1 MDYVTRPHALGDLLA
16 TISDDIEILSL
27 DCFDTLIWRNVNA
40 PLDVFTELG
49 IPGGGVS
56 IRRHAE
62 GKARRIAPLR
72 HGRPEVTIA
81 EIYDEL
87 MPNAGMEDRVAAVDR
102 ELEAEARHCYA
113 FAPTCDLIRDAK
125 RRGMKV
131 VIVSDTYLS
140 EPQLRALIATV
151 GGTDLAG
158 MIDQIFCSCE
168 FGIGKAAGLFK
179 PVLQILDVQANAILH
194 VGDNLHADQEAPSA
208 LGLHTVH
215 IRQFEDT
222 VEQRLR
228 LEVTAATVMESETR
242 STIPAYQPHRAQIAM
257 RRESDP
263 AFALGH
269 DILGPVMHGFAEW
282 LRAEAEALSAK
293 AGKPVKLLFLLRD
306 GYLPHLAFLERFPEW
321 QDRCIAVELSRFV
334 ATAASFTDTN
344 SVKRYLDENV
354 LATPLTV
361 IAAQMLFTSGESKK
375 LTGNGARQFLSQLR
389 TEAST
394 RKIISRSEKFSRR
407 LCRYLEKQGIEPGD
421 AVMLVDL
428 GYNGSVQNML
438 EPRLRDAMGLDIAGR
453 YLLLREVTRTGLDK
467 RGYLS
472 VDHYDNRGLRALC
485 ESIAIIEQLCTMP
498 QGSVIDYRDDGTPVR
513 KAADI
518 KNTQSAQRDTAQA
531 GCLAYVRDHGAR
543 PGMARPPKSSTPDHN
558 RRANAAILAR
568 FLTLPLAEETEI
580 LRDFYHD
587 VNLGTKAVEQLLDP
601 VAAQEGMRR
610 RGLFYMKNA
619 TRMFLPGELQSQGL
633 QINLTLFGAR
643 RFDLDLRKSDFNV
656 GQITLPILI
665 SDGSSI
671 SNSSIEAHPTAD
683 GFYHA
688 LIPIGIAQLTIGL
701 QLCKLYEWVQIEEAQ
716 FLFVDNF
723 MEHGVRER
731 HVGAA
736 PVYDAMEETA
746 PGLFHCTQPDG
757 IMLIQPPSGRFSEAL
772 VLSVVFRP
780 LVTRTASV
788 FSKAA

>member
-16 TISDDIEILSL
+16 TISDDIKILSL

-40 PLDVFTELG
+40 PLDVFAELEISGGG
-49 IPGGGVS
+49 IP

-72 HGRPEVTIA
+72 HGRSEVTIA

-87 MPNAGMEDRVAAVDR
+87 MPNAGEEEHAAAVAD
-102 ELEAEARHCYA
+102 ELDAEARHCYA

-131 VIVSDTYLS
+131 VIISDTYLS

-151 GGTDLAG
+151 GGAELAG

-168 FGIGKAAGLFK
+168 FGIGKAAGLFT
-179 PVLQILDVQANAILH
+179 PVLKILDVEPDAILH
-194 VGDNLHADQEAPSA
+194 VGDNLHADQQAPSA
-208 LGLHTVH
+208 LGLHTAH
-215 IRQFEDT
+215 IQQFDDV

-228 LEVTAATVMESETR
+228 LEVTAATMMEPETR
-242 STIPAYQPHRAQIAM
+242 STIPAFQPHRAQIAM
-257 RRESDP
+257 RSETDP

-269 DILGPVMHGFAEW
+269 DVLGPILHDFSEW
-282 LRAEAEALSAK
+282 LRAEAEAISAS

-306 GYLPHLAFLERFPEW
+306 GYLPHQAFQARFPEW
-321 QDRCIAVELSRFV
+321 ADRCIAIELSRYV
-334 ATAASFTDTN
+334 ATAAGFIDTN
-344 SVKRYLDENV
+344 SIDRYLDENILV
-354 LATPLTV
+354 TALPFMTN
-361 IAAQMLFTSGESKK
+361 QMLFSPDESRKLKEKTTSQ
-375 LTGNGARQFLSQLR
+375 ALSHLR
-389 TEAST
+389 TEASR
-394 RKIISRSEKFSRR
+394 RKVISRSEKFSRR
-407 LCRYLEKQGIEPGD
+407 LCGYLQKQGVEPGD

-438 EPRLRDAMGLDIAGR
+438 EPRLREAMGLSVFGR
-453 YLLLREVTRTGLDK
+453 YLILREVKRTGLEK
-467 RGYLS
+467 RGYLG
-472 VDHYDNRGLRALC
+472 VDHYDNRGLRSLC
-485 ESIAIIEQLCTMP
+485 ESIAIVEQLCTMP

-518 KNTQSAQRDTAQA
+518 KSSQSALRDTAQA
-531 GCLAYVRDHGAR
+531 GCLAYVRDHSVR
-543 PGMARPPKSSTPDHN
+543 PGMARPPKSFTPDNN

-568 FLTLPLAEETEI
+568 FLTLPLAEEADL

-587 VNLGTKAVEQLLDP
+587 VNLGTKAVEQLFDP
-601 VAAQEGMRR
+601 VAARESMRR

-633 QINLTLFGAR
+633 ELNLTLFGTR

-665 SDGSSI
+665 SDGKSI
-671 SNSSIEAHPTAD
+671 SNSSIEAHPTAE

-701 QLCKLYEWVQIEEAQ
+701 QLSKLYEWLQIEEAQ

-723 MEHGVRER
+723 MEHGVQER
-731 HVGAA
+731 SVGAT

-757 IMLIQPPSGRFSEAL
+757 IMLVQPPSGRFKEAM

-780 LVTRTASV
+780 IVTRTAPALL
-788 FSKAA
+788 KAA